1 VLSSLL
7 STWKVLGLKSIEK
20 ISNVALYPDEWTPD
34 NNWLTAAM
42 KLKRYARRVVADVRA
57 CVRVCFF

>member
-1 VLSSLL
+1 MDSLL
-7 STWKVLGLKSIEK
+7 VTWKTLGLRNIEK

-42 KLKRYARRVVADVRA
+42 KLKR
-57 CVRVCFF
+57 